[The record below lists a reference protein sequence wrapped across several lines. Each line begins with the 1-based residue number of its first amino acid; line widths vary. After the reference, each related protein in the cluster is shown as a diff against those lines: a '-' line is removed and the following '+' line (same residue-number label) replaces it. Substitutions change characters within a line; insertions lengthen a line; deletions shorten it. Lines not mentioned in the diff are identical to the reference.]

1 MLHTLIFIGVIYIVI
16 LIVLANYAKTNDKS
30 STQYLL
36 GGANLG
42 AVLGF
47 FTFAATIFSTFTLL
61 GMPDFFRVH
70 GVGAWIFLMFSDAVM
85 VFGLIWIGYAIRKK
99 AKAKTYYGMA
109 GFLEQ
114 NYQSRF
120 AGIVAFLGVF
130 LFLIPYVAIQ
140 IRGVAIF
147 LAATFPE
154 ALPMEAW
161 AIGMVVIML
170 IYSEVG
176 GLKAIMYSDVIQGI
190 LLLVAIWIV
199 GYNCLNHFGGVRAM
213 FAEVEKVNSAL
224 LSVPGPE
231 GLFDFQFLLG
241 SMLAIVLVPYTQ
253 PQVSTRLVIMKDVKS
268 LHRMAVA
275 ITFFAILVILPTAF
289 MGMYGAVVYP
299 DATTSEFL
307 NKTFIADQS
316 DFIGAIVMIG
326 IIAAAISTSDSQ
338 LFALGGELRSILK
351 GEDEKM
357 VRYARIGI
365 FFFAVMALIFA
376 LMTTD
381 ELVLLARTSFVGTSL
396 LAPLIFTGIFYENS
410 KNLKLIPVATLI
422 GIIIFVASLMG
433 WIPNKII
440 GIRMDLFLL
449 GILSIFALSMIT
461 MDKRKANSQPSNQ
474 PNFQIKIEKNEIQSV
489 ASHR

>member
-1 MLHTLIFIGVIYIVI
+1 MLQTLTIIGIIYIGILIF
-16 LIVLANYAKTNDKS
+16 LANYAKTDDKS

-42 AVLGF
+42 AILGF
-47 FTFAATIFSTFTLL
+47 FTFAATLFSTFTLL

-70 GVGAWIFLMFSDAVM
+70 GVGAWIFLMFSDAIM

-99 AKAKTYYGMA
+99 AKTQTYYGMS
-109 GFLEQ
+109 GFLEH

-120 AGIVAFLGVF
+120 AGMVAFLGVF

-147 LAATFPE
+147 LHATFPD
-154 ALPMEAW
+154 AVPMEAW
-161 AIGMVVIML
+161 AIGLVVIML

-176 GLKAIMYSDVIQGI
+176 GLKAIMYSDVLQGI
-190 LLLVAIWIV
+190 LLLIAIWIV

-224 LSVPGPE
+224 LSVPGPK

-241 SMLAIVLVPYTQ
+241 SMFAITLLPYTQ

-268 LHRMAVA
+268 LHKMAVG
-275 ITFFAILVILPTAF
+275 IGFFAILVILPTAF

-316 DFIGAIVMIG
+316 DFIGAVVMIG
-326 IIAAAISTSDSQ
+326 LIAAAISTSDSQ

-351 GEDEKM
+351 GEDQKM
-357 VRYARIGI
+357 VGYARVGI
-365 FFFAVMALIFA
+365 FFFAIMALIFA

-381 ELVLLARTSFVGTSL
+381 ELVLLARTSFAGTSL
-396 LAPLIFTGIFYENS
+396 LAPLIFTGIFY
-410 KNLKLIPVATLI
+410 KNAQNIKLVPIATLI
-422 GIIIFVASLMG
+422 GILTFVASLMG
-433 WIPNKII
+433 WIPNKVI
-440 GIRMDLFLL
+440 GIRMDLALL
-449 GILSIFALSMIT
+449 GILAVIAFGSIFIDRNK
-461 MDKRKANSQPSNQ
+461 DK
-474 PNFQIKIEKNEIQSV
+474 
-489 ASHR
+489 